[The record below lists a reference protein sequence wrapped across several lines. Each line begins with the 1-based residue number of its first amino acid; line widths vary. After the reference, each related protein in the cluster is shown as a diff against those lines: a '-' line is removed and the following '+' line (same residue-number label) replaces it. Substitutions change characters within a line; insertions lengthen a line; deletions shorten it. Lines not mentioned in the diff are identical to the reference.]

1 MKDIFAGIMLIALGY
16 GFYVSCRS
24 TWRMDLGVVMTQ
36 LSSAEKTREYY
47 RRQGEVRERE
57 RIIALLKEQHVLRNC
72 GATGLLVFV
81 DCTNFEVLYLKDDL
95 LNEVAA

>member
-1 MKDIFAGIMLIALGY
+1 
-16 GFYVSCRS
+16 
-24 TWRMDLGVVMTQ
+24 MDLGILM
-36 LSSAEKTREYY
+36 SAEKVREYY

-81 DCTNFEVLYLKDDL
+81 DCRNFEVLYLKDDL